1 MCNLF
6 FLTSVTVGFILGL
19 CLYEHDPIF
28 FYNKLAFNK
37 DLFLAIIGFYGAIVA
52 FFMPLSMQMITSIN
66 KQFETE
72 RIAERFKNENVVR
85 LFPIQLLVGIFVG
98 LLGVL
103 LSEYNNHWLMKTLII
118 AIFLHGI
125 YVLFQM
131 AKFKK
136 ILENYTNTD
145 KVLKMLQE
153 ELNERIS

>member
-1 MCNLF
+1 
-6 FLTSVTVGFILGL
+6 
-19 CLYEHDPIF
+19 
-28 FYNKLAFNK
+28 
-37 DLFLAIIGFYGAIVA
+37 
-52 FFMPLSMQMITSIN
+52 MPLSMQMITSIN
-66 KQFETE
+66 KQLETE

-153 ELNERIS
+153 ELNARIS